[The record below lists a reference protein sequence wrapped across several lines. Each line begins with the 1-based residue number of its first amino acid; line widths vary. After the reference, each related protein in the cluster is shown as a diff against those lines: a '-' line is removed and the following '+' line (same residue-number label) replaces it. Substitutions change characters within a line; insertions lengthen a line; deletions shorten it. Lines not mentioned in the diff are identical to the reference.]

1 VADDSFVV
9 ARNSTTVRPSAP
21 ITDLSR
27 GEGHKATPDLPLASV
42 GSVDAKFV

>member
-9 ARNSTTVRPSAP
+9 ARNSTTVRRSAP

-27 GEGHKATPDLPLASV
+27 GEDHKATPELPLAST